1 VPIHCAAGQDVHHR
15 RGSLLRRIR
24 HILFRCC
31 ITHEFE
37 NIMTNIQTFRLEE
50 EALAIDF
57 EFIYDEQ
64 PEHKLTQAW
73 ARPAAPAGAPAKKG
87 TVDAAVVPA
96 NAPSH
101 AAAISAPATTSA
113 EASGSAAT
121 PASPAAAVSSTEGS
135 QTAAGATPAST
146 AVDKPAT
153 DSSAAVASSSGPA
166 KPDSQEAASTGKET
180 SASGAA
186 AANPKQSVSISLSGP
201 TEIRFENDGRV
212 IQGFCELKHLVGSSS
227 GGVWFDI
234 HHGAVNQRNLN
245 DMAHFEG
252 IGVSFGWF
260 LGS

>member
-1 VPIHCAAGQDVHHR
+1 
-15 RGSLLRRIR
+15 
-24 HILFRCC
+24 
-31 ITHEFE
+31 
-37 NIMTNIQTFRLEE
+37 MTNIQTFRLEE
-50 EALAIDF
+50 EVLAIDF

-64 PEHKLTQAW
+64 PEHKLAQAW
-73 ARPAAPAGAPAKKG
+73 ARPATPAGAPAKQG

-113 EASGSAAT
+113 KASGSAAT

-135 QTAAGATPAST
+135 QAAAGATPAST
-146 AVDKPAT
+146 AVDKSATT

-186 AANPKQSVSISLSGP
+186 ADPKQSVSINLSGP

-212 IQGFCELKHLVGSSS
+212 IQGFCELKHLVGPSS